1 MAGVPVIQ
9 CVGPSY
15 FLSDRKSAVQ
25 RAVNLYMREV
35 EGVGENKQVVLD
47 SAPGLTALIDFGVT
61 VRGSYSTDS
70 RKFVVAGST
79 LYETTSGSAVSL
91 GSLLTASGSVSMK
104 HGRDQLVIV
113 DGAYG
118 YVFSLI
124 NNTFAQIT
132 SSGWRGSNWVD
143 ELDGYFIF
151 SEPDTDQFYL
161 SAIDNGSDLNALD
174 FSSADANPD
183 NIGVGKV
190 SKRELYL
197 FGTRSTEVWID
208 SGDADFPFVRYNSTP
223 IDVGV
228 VGPKA
233 VIRAADTL
241 FFVGQTERGS
251 GTLYM
256 FVGHQPVRV
265 STQAIEEQLADST
278 DISQCSMWTYQSKGN
293 EFIGINAPGVD
304 TTWVYDASSKQ
315 WHERAELVSGA
326 WQPSRVSNVVIL
338 GTTHYAIGLTKE
350 YVQSDDALTLDGDPL
365 VCERTWPHLMAP
377 SAEMMNFRSLE
388 LQCTTGYG
396 GNITLE
402 ISNDGGFTWGPPLM
416 RSLGAIGRWM
426 ERVRWMF
433 LGAARDR
440 VFRLRCSDDVPFVI
454 HGATIDAR

>member
-1 MAGVPVIQ
+1 MAGVPFIQ

-47 SAPGLTALIDFGVT
+47 SAPGLTALIDFGAT
-61 VRGSYSTDS
+61 VRGSYATDS

-79 LYETTSGSAVSL
+79 LYETTSGTAVNRGAL
-91 GSLLTASGSVSMK
+91 VTASGNVSMK
-104 HGRDQLVIV
+104 HGRDQLLIV
-113 DGAYG
+113 DGDNG

-124 NNTFAQIT
+124 ANTLTQIT
-132 SSGWRGSNWVD
+132 SGGWRGSNWVD

-151 SEPDTDQFYL
+151 SAPDTDQFYL
-161 SAIDNGSDLNALD
+161 SAIDDGSNLNALD

-183 NIGVGKV
+183 NIVVGKV

-208 SGDADFPFVRYNSTP
+208 SGEADFPFVRYNSTP

-233 VIRAADTL
+233 VIRAADAL
-241 FFVGQTERGS
+241 FFIGQTERGS

-265 STQAIEEQLADST
+265 STQAIEEQLAEST

-293 EFIGINAPGVD
+293 EFIGINAPGLD

-350 YVQSDDALTLDGDPL
+350 YVQSDDALNLDGDPL

-426 ERVRWMF
+426 QRVRWMF

-454 HGATIDAR
+454 HGATIDAG